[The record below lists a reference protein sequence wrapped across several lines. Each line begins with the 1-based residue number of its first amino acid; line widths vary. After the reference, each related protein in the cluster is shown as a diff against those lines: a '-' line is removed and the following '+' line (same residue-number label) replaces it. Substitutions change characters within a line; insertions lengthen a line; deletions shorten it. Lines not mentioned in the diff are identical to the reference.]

1 MRNILTRP
9 WSFVWGGF
17 LVGLA
22 EVIHFV
28 KYGIPIP
35 VTTGLAK
42 MFGAIE
48 ENVTGTDFITRTYS
62 ADIHWIVVG
71 IILGAS
77 LVTLAERET
86 KTWVRYPFRSVFLA
100 FLGGAIFGFGT
111 RIAQGCTTW
120 HYLGG
125 IPAMSLTSLVVALVS
140 IPFAYLAFLVMAKL
154 NVGGFMKHQEVK
166 ATVQKCVE
174 LGYRTDTVGYDPGH
188 KPYRDP
194 VRIGLTAFFVLF
206 AVSVIWTAS
215 RGEAPNSIGELPW
228 SGVLVK
234 GLVGFLLGFGIAKSG
249 FGTEC
254 AVMAPKS
261 LLFKPKHFEAMKVA
275 RITQI
280 MFTGLMPFAGLLVAI
295 LMLNLAILITW
306 IGLGWDVPVVVEAGK
321 YKWGFHLGH
330 LVGGPLLGIGS
341 VLMIGCEI
349 RTYARLGMGYLTGLA
364 ALPGFLV
371 GYLPYTLYKE
381 ELDAVFFSRGFI
393 EERNMLSLLPAD
405 PSIQYSFAV
414 FYTGLLAALLVW
426 AIRKGSQVARVTPGE
441 YISKSTDEVFLEGG
455 GERR

>member
-28 KYGIPIP
+28 KYGTPIP

-48 ENVTGTDFITRTYS
+48 ENITRTDFITRTYG
-62 ADIHWIVVG
+62 ADIHWVVVG
-71 IILGAS
+71 IIVGAS

-86 KTWVRYPFRSVFLA
+86 KAWVRYPFRSVLLA

-140 IPFAYLAFLVMAKL
+140 IPFAYLAFLVMARL

-174 LGYRTDTVGYDPGH
+174 LGYRMDTVGYDPGH
-188 KPYRDP
+188 RPYRDP

-215 RGEAPNSIGELPW
+215 RGESPNSIGELPT
-228 SGVLVK
+228 SAVLIK
-234 GLVGFLLGFGIAKSG
+234 GLVGFLLGVGIAKSG

-330 LVGGPLLGIGS
+330 LIGGPLLGIGS

-405 PSIQYSFAV
+405 PSIQYSFALL
-414 FYTGLLAALLVW
+414 YTGLLAALLVW